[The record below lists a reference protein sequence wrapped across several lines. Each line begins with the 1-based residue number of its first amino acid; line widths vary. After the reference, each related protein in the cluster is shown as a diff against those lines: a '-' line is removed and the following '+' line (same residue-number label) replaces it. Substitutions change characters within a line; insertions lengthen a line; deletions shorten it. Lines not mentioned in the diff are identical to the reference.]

1 MTTKQII
8 KELKKRRAEMAA
20 LRDGLRDLVAEIEDE
35 QDRATDAF
43 DLLDQCID
51 RLSET
56 V

>member
-1 MTTKQII
+1 MTTKQMIR
-8 KELKKRRAEMAA
+8 ELKKRRAEMAR
-20 LRDGLRDLVAEIEDE
+20 LRDGLRQLQDEIEDE
-35 QDRATDAF
+35 AGRAVEAF